1 MDVELG
7 GCGFDLEFGS
17 GLENYGWMAGKA
29 LTAAP
34 MSAGVRLTDWK
45 AVKVV
50 IGDFPSVENPRGAQL
65 TLTLRRNQFES
76 QAPKKPSSNA
86 SGHKWLKHL
95 ANPMRPSR

>member
-1 MDVELG
+1 VDIELG

-34 MSAGVRLTDWK
+34 MSAGVRLTGWK

-50 IGDFPSVENPRGAQL
+50 IGDFPSVENPRAGQL
-65 TLTLRRNQFES
+65 TLTLRRNQIES
-76 QAPKKPSSNA
+76 QASN
-86 SGHKWLKHL
+86 
-95 ANPMRPSR
+95 RPLQTHQGING